1 MVNANGDLKKQN
13 YDDQLL
19 LRAPKTTSIL
29 HQGSPEELEI
39 KGYSRSK
46 WKTFFTWVGIV
57 LTLGI
62 LRLVL
67 HWWRHWLLV
76 ATHSAVA
83 LENAQKLLIRQNFQ
97 GNHTI
102 FYVKTVVTL
111 DWMHFKNDPTVN
123 EQDFHI
129 STHFSGGVFRKTKS
143 IRMFKCKQLRYVW
156 NDETGEFQPL
166 KGLDNSVSNVY
177 LHKTNGLTR
186 SEEFARRATY
196 GLNEITIPYKSAFV
210 LLATEAL
217 NPFYVFQIFS
227 VVLWFLYDYY
237 YYASVIIG
245 MSIFGIF
252 MSIRQTKKN
261 QDALMKTVYS
271 NDHAIV
277 LHENG
282 ETELTETRY
291 LVPGDIIEIPVHGCT
306 MQCDAVLLS
315 GNCIVDEAL
324 LTGESVPVTKTL
336 LPLKRGVQF
345 DMKEHGRHVLFS
357 GTKVLQTRYIGSEK
371 VLARVISI
379 GDTTA
384 KGSLIRSILYPP
396 PVDYK
401 FEQDSYKFIALLA
414 AIAGIGFTY
423 SLTQK
428 ILNKID
434 PIKLA
439 VESLDLIT
447 IVVPPALPAAMTVG
461 RFYAQKRLEKGNIFC
476 VSPRSINVAGSIDL
490 VCFDKTGT
498 LTEEGLDMW
507 GIVIREC
514 FEHPIKEI
522 SKLPRDHFLYAMACC
537 HSITVI
543 NGERK
548 GDPLDLKM
556 FEATEWELEDVG
568 VPDEKMFDVLYPVIV
583 KPKDSTEKATPSTT
597 LSSSLDDLLSS
608 LPDNPSIGIVR
619 EFPFESS
626 LQRMSVITRS
636 LSASHFTV
644 YSKGSPEIIHALS
657 HPESLPR
664 DYYEKLDIYARKGLR
679 VIALAYKPLDKKL
692 TYAKLQKVPR
702 DQIEC
707 DLTFLGFVIL
717 ENRLKPETSEIIRE
731 LTAANIRSVM
741 VTGDNILT
749 AVSVARDCGILCR
762 SENVITVT
770 TRQKE
775 IFYTTTPST
784 DQLGSFSSLD
794 TCLTTT
800 ESYKGL
806 ESGLDGAIGPKYKFA
821 VEGKTWQ
828 VIRDIYPDI
837 LPKIVARGAVFA
849 RMSPDQKQELIVEL
863 QALGHYVA
871 MCGDG
876 ANDCGALKAAHAG
889 ISLSQAESS
898 VASPFTSHE
907 PTIGC
912 VPKVVKEGR
921 CALVT
926 SFGIFKFMAAYSLV
940 CKYIFT
946 TQIILILV
954 FRFNLYL

>member
-1 MVNANGDLKKQN
+1 
-13 YDDQLL
+13 
-19 LRAPKTTSIL
+19 
-29 HQGSPEELEI
+29 
-39 KGYSRSK
+39 
-46 WKTFFTWVGIV
+46 
-57 LTLGI
+57 
-62 LRLVL
+62 
-67 HWWRHWLLV
+67 
-76 ATHSAVA
+76 
-83 LENAQKLLIRQNFQ
+83 
-97 GNHTI
+97 
-102 FYVKTVVTL
+102 
-111 DWMHFKNDPTVN
+111 
-123 EQDFHI
+123 
-129 STHFSGGVFRKTKS
+129 
-143 IRMFKCKQLRYVW
+143 
-156 NDETGEFQPL
+156 
-166 KGLDNSVSNVY
+166 
-177 LHKTNGLTR
+177 
-186 SEEFARRATY
+186 
-196 GLNEITIPYKSAFV
+196 
-210 LLATEAL
+210 
-217 NPFYVFQIFS
+217 
-227 VVLWFLYDYY
+227 
-237 YYASVIIG
+237 
-245 MSIFGIF
+245 
-252 MSIRQTKKN
+252 
-261 QDALMKTVYS
+261 MKTVYS

-291 LVPGDIIEIPVHGCT
+291 LVPGDIIEIPPHGCT

-324 LTGESVPVTKTL
+324 LTGESVPVTKTM

-345 DMKEHGRHVLFS
+345 DLKEHNRHVLFS
-357 GTKVLQTRYIGSEK
+357 GTRVLQTRYIGSEK
-371 VLARVISI
+371 VLARVIST

-428 ILNKID
+428 ILNNID

-461 RFYAQKRLEKGNIFC
+461 RFYAQKRLEKGKIFC
-476 VSPRSINVAGSIDL
+476 ISPRSINVAGSIDL

-498 LTEEGLDMW
+498 LTEDGLDMW
-507 GIVIREC
+507 GVVT
-514 FEHPIKEI
+514 KE
-522 SKLPRDHFLYAMACC
+522 M
-537 HSITVI
+537 I
-543 NGERK
+543 NGERR

-556 FEATEWELEDVG
+556 FESTNWELEDVG

-583 KPKDSTEKATPSTT
+583 KPKDIKESPKTTT

-619 EFPFESS
+619 EFPFASS

-644 YSKGSPEIIHALS
+644 YAKGSPEIIHALS
-657 HPESLPR
+657 KPESLPR
-664 DYYEKLDIYARKGLR
+664 DFYEQLDVYARKGLR
-679 VIALAYKPLDKKL
+679 VIALAFKPLDKKL
-692 TYAKLQKVPR
+692 TYAKVQKVPR

-707 DLTFLGFVIL
+707 ELTFLGFVIL
-717 ENRLKPETSEIIRE
+717 ENRLKPETTEIIRQ
-731 LTAANIRSVM
+731 LTASNIRSVM

-770 TRQKE
+770 TKKKD
-775 IFYTTTPST
+775 IYYTATPSE
-784 DQLGSFSSLD
+784 QLGSFSSLD

-800 ESYKGL
+800 ESWKGV
-806 ESGLDGAIGPKYKFA
+806 EA
-821 VEGKTWQ
+821 EGKTWE
-828 VIRDIYPDI
+828 VIRDNHPDI
-837 LPKIVARGAVFA
+837 LPKIVARGSVFA

-863 QALGHYVA
+863 QSLGHYVG

-907 PTIGC
+907 PTIAC
-912 VPKVVKEGR
+912 VPKVIKEGR

-940 CKYIFT
+940 S
-946 TQIILILV
+946 
-954 FRFNLYL
+954 